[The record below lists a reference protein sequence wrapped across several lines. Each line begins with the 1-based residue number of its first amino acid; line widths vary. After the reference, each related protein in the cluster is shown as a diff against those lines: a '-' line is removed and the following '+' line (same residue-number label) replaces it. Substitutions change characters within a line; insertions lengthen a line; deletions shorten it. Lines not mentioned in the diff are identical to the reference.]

1 MLLPLLQEKRKKER
15 DEEKKRKLRKCR
27 LLVVKWKTRLTVSYE
42 DSGFGILKFCV
53 GFLNEKILKTH
64 THKNAFIALD
74 TLKTM
79 SLGYKLP

>member
-1 MLLPLLQEKRKKER
+1 MLLPLLQEKRKKE
-15 DEEKKRKLRKCR
+15 KKRKLRKCK
-27 LLVVKWKTRLTVSYE
+27 LLVVEWKTRLTVGYE

-64 THKNAFIALD
+64 THKNAIITLD